1 MGNNQ
6 SVNYMRGAV
15 KLEHYH
21 READLQHHIAG
32 EAFETCVT
40 KDHLSDRRIKLTP
53 EEQRCVNEYGRLYAQ
68 YVRAQHRSFTQ
79 QYNQH
84 EHQMM
89 MRAQQEQMQQ
99 GRM

>member
-21 READLQHHIAG
+21 READLQHQVAG
-32 EAFETCVT
+32 QAFDKCVT
-40 KDHLSDRRIKLTP
+40 QDHLTDRRIKLSP
-53 EEQRCVNEYGRLYAQ
+53 EEQRCISEYGRLYAQ
-68 YVRAQHRSFTQ
+68 YARSAYRSFSQHYTL
-79 QYNQH
+79 H

-89 MRAQQEQMQQ
+89 MRAQQEQMG
-99 GRM
+99 GR

>member
-32 EAFETCVT
+32 EAFDKCVT
-40 KDHLSDRRIKLTP
+40 DDHIGDKRIKLTP
-53 EEQRCVNEYGRLYAQ
+53 EEQKCVSEYARLYAQ
-68 YVRAQHRSFTQ
+68 YARSQHKSFSQ
-79 QYNQH
+79 HYNHH
-84 EHQMM
+84 EQMMM
-89 MRAQQEQMQQ
+89 MRAQQEAMG
-99 GRM
+99 GR